1 MELVIVKIFPSL
13 LEIFE
18 LFSVSFPK
26 LLFMKNGLVL
36 VPSFKSRSR
45 RKHKKIVSIAVENTD
60 KNWLESWKVRT
71 ALIKDYDIIYLVTMK
86 TQTAIIDAAM
96 IGKYGVDAVEFYIK
110 LFCYFPFTFQIT
122 NGFSS
127 WHSNFTSDLQ
137 LRDYW
142 IFGLNPMVISKFDC
156 TLLPWIHLWK
166 RLDKRML

>member
-1 MELVIVKIFPSL
+1 MEPVTVKILVRELVKD
-13 LEIFE
+13 
-18 LFSVSFPK
+18 LFSMSFPN

-45 RKHKKIVSIAVENTD
+45 RKHKKIVSMAVEYTD
-60 KNWLESWKVRT
+60 KNWLESWKVKP
-71 ALIKDYDIIYLVTMK
+71 ALITDYDIFYLVIMK
-86 TQTAIIDAAM
+86 TQTAMIDAAM
-96 IGKYGVDAVEFYIK
+96 IGKYGVDVVGEFYK
-110 LFCYFPFTFQIT
+110 KFCYFPFTFQIT

-137 LRDYW
+137 LRAYW

-166 RLDKRML
+166 RVDKRLL